1 MWQPDRLSL
10 LGPRS
15 PRTRE
20 CCKTALPCIATSSQE
35 LHAKGMLLST
45 LSEPCCAWP
54 GRCRVVMA
62 SSLRTPAAACTPGRA
77 RTSQPTCATPMPQAA
92 FQRGTGVFDEPMS
105 SFFRNVDA
113 RRSPAAEIGLGDG
126 TRPISSLRAR
136 AVLVDMEE
144 GVVSQVM
151 RSPLAELFDR

>member
-1 MWQPDRLSL
+1 
-10 LGPRS
+10 
-15 PRTRE
+15 
-20 CCKTALPCIATSSQE
+20 
-35 LHAKGMLLST
+35 
-45 LSEPCCAWP
+45 
-54 GRCRVVMA
+54 
-62 SSLRTPAAACTPGRA
+62 
-77 RTSQPTCATPMPQAA
+77 MPQAA